1 MAKITAPFL
10 SLGAS
15 GSIAKTLVAGTWKGI
30 KTMRSYAVPTN
41 PRSAAQVA
49 QRETLAM
56 VLAMWQTT
64 VRSESN
70 ILAWNRAA
78 QALGNKQS
86 GVNAFVSN
94 LVKAWNA
101 SEGASGTYTYSVYGG
116 SAFNALYP
124 LGHTF
129 DVSNTKVAVVTEI
142 ADSTGSLAIALAEL
156 PAEAPLALDESCP
169 NNKDFYRVAVVID
182 SVEYWV
188 SGVLPAPVAT

>member
-101 SEGASGTYTYSVYGG
+101 SEGAPATYTYSVYGG

-124 LGHTF
+124 LGYTF
-129 DVSNTKVAVVTEI
+129 DLANVTVGAVTKFTDTLGCLGI
-142 ADSTGSLAIALAEL
+142 YLAAL
-156 PAEAPLALDESCP
+156 PAEPPLLLDESCP
-169 NNKDFYRVAVVID
+169 NNQDFYRVAVVIG

>member
-101 SEGASGTYTYSVYGG
+101 SEGAPATYTYSVYGG
-116 SAFNALYP
+116 SAFNALYAT
-124 LGHTF
+124 GHTF
-129 DVSNTKVAVVTEI
+129 ALSDSKVAAVTELHDDAGFLVI
-142 ADSTGSLAIALAEL
+142 NGAQL
-156 PAEAPLALDESCP
+156 PAGEPVASDALYP
-169 NNKDFYRVAVVID
+169 NSKAFYRVAVQIG
-182 SVEYWV
+182 SVEFWV
-188 SGVLPAPVAT
+188 SGVLPAPVAA